1 MNWPVAKAIFV
12 LPCTGVVFIPAVL
25 LWVSQNTRFAADV
38 SGPRQIPFWFAL
50 FTAVL
55 GLILLIWTISLFA
68 KRGRGT
74 LAPWE
79 PPKRLVVEGP
89 YRHARNP
96 MITGVLLILLGK
108 ALVFQSWPI
117 AAWMVIFFII
127 NAIYFPLVEEK
138 SLERRF
144 GEEYLLYQKNV
155 PRWVP
160 RLRPWTK
167 GGMRRDQRP
176 CKERA
181 VGNGKVRSFSKK
193 AQNG

>member
-12 LPCTGVVFIPAVL
+12 LPGTGVVFIPAVL

-38 SGPRQIPFWFAL
+38 SGPRQIPFWFAV
-50 FTAVL
+50 FSAVL

-79 PPKRLVVEGP
+79 PPKRLVVE
-89 YRHARNP
+89 
-96 MITGVLLILLGK
+96 
-108 ALVFQSWPI
+108 
-117 AAWMVIFFII
+117 
-127 NAIYFPLVEEK
+127 EK

-167 GGMRRDQRP
+167 GDEKGS
-176 CKERA
+176 ETL
-181 VGNGKVRSFSKK
+181 
-193 AQNG
+193 